1 MNVIFPI
8 LRRNITSNLMF
19 SANSNW
25 LFSGSEITTPVAINL
40 NSETINQLAIATKL
54 FVSTANTFAA
64 AANV

>member
-1 MNVIFPI
+1 
-8 LRRNITSNLMF
+8 MF

-40 NSETINQLAIATKL
+40 NSETINQLAIATKV